1 MNITQGFKIRV
12 GLLLL
17 LWAICLY
24 LTQSSIEII
33 GISSATIG
41 LLLVFICT
49 GIVLFYVWHKIIEPY
64 LEALRLAAEIGKGN
78 TTVQTDI
85 QDDLTKSLL
94 NISDNFNEA
103 AKYSLAIGDGEFE
116 KKLVLLNDTKGLGY
130 ALNEM
135 SLKLQ
140 HVAEEDRKRN
150 WVFNGE
156 AKFGDLLRTNQD
168 QNYDEIS
175 FLYIKE
181 LVKYLGANQGGVY
194 LINKEDEKNI
204 FLKLVA
210 CYAFDKR
217 KYQQQIL
224 DIEEGLLGQCIKDK
238 DYVYLDDIPD
248 NYIKI
253 TSGLGDANPKSILIV
268 PLMVNEEVLGV
279 IEIAS
284 FQTYQRYEIQFVQQL
299 AQVFAATVSN
309 MQINTKTKILL
320 EESRKATE
328 ELTAKEDDLKA
339 NSIELIKIQ
348 EALNEKLIEIE
359 RESAYTQSIV
369 TAINST
375 NASLVMDIN
384 GNIIDVNSMFSSIME
399 YSREDLIGS
408 PELNFVSADEI
419 TSERYQMLIDSVRG
433 GTSNSGE
440 FRRISKSGR
449 ELWITGSYSP
459 IFDID
464 GVVYKIILFAQFTTE
479 QKEKEL
485 ELKSKIDAIN
495 NSIGSLELGLEMNVI
510 SANPIFLNDFGYKRM
525 ELRGKKFDFV
535 LEPDFFVSDKFETL
549 WELVSDDNV
558 ISQEIKMITKD
569 GKLKHYMANFS
580 PSKNLEGRI
589 HKILVL
595 LFDLTEQ
602 YLLSQQLNVLLKEA
616 QKENILL
623 ELKAET
629 NNDDFAADLVEIL
642 TSIEIPTTDALL
654 LNLLKEKN
662 VPYLKIDE
670 HKTITSIS
678 ENMAKLLSFD
688 QSACI
693 GEPIFS
699 YLKFESESQSSS
711 LDLINDNAL
720 SQYKLLFETSDFAT
734 ILMNV
739 YVVPIVVEE
748 GKFNYVLI
756 ALNEEPKNSTI

>member
-1 MNITQGFKIRV
+1 MNITLGFKIRV
-12 GLLLL
+12 GLLLFF
-17 LWAICLY
+17 WAICLY
-24 LTQSSIEII
+24 FNQTSIVVI
-33 GISSATIG
+33 GVSVAFIG
-41 LLLVFICT
+41 QLLVLIST
-49 GIVLFYVWHKIIEPY
+49 GVVLVYVWGKIITPY
-64 LEALRLAAEIGKGN
+64 LEALRLAEEIGKGN
-78 TTVQTDI
+78 TVIQTEI
-85 QDDLTKSLL
+85 QDDLTKSLV
-94 NISDNFNEA
+94 NISANFDEA

-116 KKLVLLNDTKGLGY
+116 KKMLLLNETKGLGF

-156 AKFGDLLRTNQD
+156 AKFGDLLRKNQD

-175 FLYIKE
+175 FLYVKE
-181 LVKYLGANQGGVY
+181 LVKYLGANQGGIY
-194 LINKEDEKNI
+194 LINKEDEKNK

-224 DIEEGLLGQCIKDK
+224 DIDEGLLGQCIKDK

-279 IEIAS
+279 VEIAS
-284 FQTYQRYEIQFVQQL
+284 FQTYKLFEIQFIQQV

-309 MQINTKTKILL
+309 MQNNTKTKILL

-359 RESAYTQSIV
+359 KESAYTQSIV

-375 NASLVMDIN
+375 NASLVMDID
-384 GNIIDVNSMFSSIME
+384 GNIIDVNDMFISIME
-399 YSREDLIGS
+399 YSKEDLIGK

-419 TSERYQMLIDSVRG
+419 SSERYQMLIDSVKA

-459 IFDID
+459 IFDMN

-495 NSIGSLELGLEMNVI
+495 NSIGSLELGLELNVI
-510 SANPIFLNDFGYKRM
+510 SANPIFLSDFGYKRM
-525 ELRGKKFDFV
+525 ELRGKKLDFV
-535 LEPDFFVSDKFETL
+535 LEPSYFASDKFTTL

-558 ISQEIKMITKD
+558 ISQEITMLTKE
-569 GKLKHYMANFS
+569 GKVKHYMANFS
-580 PSKNLEGRI
+580 PSKNLEGHI
-589 HKILVL
+589 HKVLVL

-602 YLLSQQLNVLLKEA
+602 YLLSQQLDLLLKEA
-616 QKENILL
+616 QRENILL
-623 ELKAET
+623 ELKVET
-629 NNDDFAADLVEIL
+629 NNEDFTEELVSLL
-642 TSIEIPTTDALL
+642 TSIDIPTTDVS
-654 LNLLKEKN
+654 LLKLLKDKN

-670 HKTITSIS
+670 QKTITSIS
-678 ENMAKLLSFD
+678 DNMAQLLCYKQAECIGIPLLSR
-688 QSACI
+688 
-693 GEPIFS
+693 
-699 YLKFESESQSSS
+699 LKKDSDSTMAS
-711 LDLINDNAL
+711 LDIINENAL
-720 SQYKLLFETSDFAT
+720 SQFKLPFETKDATT

-739 YVVPIVVEE
+739 YIVPIKMET
-748 GKFNYVLI
+748 GIINYMLI
-756 ALNEEPKNSTI
+756 MLNEEPDNSSI

>member
-1 MNITQGFKIRV
+1 MNITLGFKIRV
-12 GLLLL
+12 GLLLFF
-17 LWAICLY
+17 WAISLY
-24 LTQSSIEII
+24 FNQTSIVVI
-33 GISSATIG
+33 GVSVAFIG
-41 LLLVFICT
+41 QLLVLIST
-49 GIVLFYVWHKIIEPY
+49 GVVLVYVWGKIITPY
-64 LEALRLAAEIGKGN
+64 LEALRLAEEIGKGN
-78 TTVQTDI
+78 TVIQTEI
-85 QDDLTKSLL
+85 QDDLTKSLV
-94 NISDNFNEA
+94 NISANFDEA

-116 KKLVLLNDTKGLGY
+116 KKMLLLNETKGLGF

-156 AKFGDLLRTNQD
+156 AKFGDLLRKNQD

-175 FLYIKE
+175 FLYVKE
-181 LVKYLGANQGGVY
+181 LVKYLGANQGGIY
-194 LINKEDEKNI
+194 LINKEDEKNK

-224 DIEEGLLGQCIKDK
+224 DIDEGLLGQCIKDK

-279 IEIAS
+279 VEIAS
-284 FQTYQRYEIQFVQQL
+284 FQTYKLFEIQFIQQV

-309 MQINTKTKILL
+309 MQNNTKTKILL

-359 RESAYTQSIV
+359 KESAYTQSIV

-375 NASLVMDIN
+375 NASLVMDID
-384 GNIIDVNSMFSSIME
+384 GNIIDVNDMFISIME
-399 YSREDLIGS
+399 YSKEDLIGK

-419 TSERYQMLIDSVRG
+419 SSERYQMLIDSVKA

-459 IFDID
+459 IFDMN

-495 NSIGSLELGLEMNVI
+495 NSIGSLELGLELNVI
-510 SANPIFLNDFGYKRM
+510 SANPIFLSDFGYKRM
-525 ELRGKKFDFV
+525 ELRGKKLDFV
-535 LEPDFFVSDKFETL
+535 LEPSYFASDKFTTL

-558 ISQEIKMITKD
+558 ISQEITMLTKE
-569 GKLKHYMANFS
+569 GKVKHYMANFS
-580 PSKNLEGRI
+580 PSKNLEGHI
-589 HKILVL
+589 HKVLVL

-602 YLLSQQLNVLLKEA
+602 YLLSQQLDLLLKEA
-616 QKENILL
+616 QRENILL
-623 ELKAET
+623 ELKVET
-629 NNDDFAADLVEIL
+629 NNEDFTEELVSLL
-642 TSIEIPTTDALL
+642 TSIDIPTTDVS
-654 LNLLKEKN
+654 LLKLLKDKN

-670 HKTITSIS
+670 QKTITSIS
-678 ENMAKLLSFD
+678 DNMAQLLCYKQAECIGIPLLSR
-688 QSACI
+688 
-693 GEPIFS
+693 
-699 YLKFESESQSSS
+699 LKKDSDSTMAS
-711 LDLINDNAL
+711 LDIINENAL
-720 SQYKLLFETSDFAT
+720 SQFKLPFETKDATT

-739 YVVPIVVEE
+739 YIVPIKMET
-748 GKFNYVLI
+748 GIINYMLI
-756 ALNEEPKNSTI
+756 MLNEEPDNSSI

>member
-1 MNITQGFKIRV
+1 MNITLGFKIRV
-12 GLLLL
+12 SLLLFF
-17 LWAICLY
+17 WAICLY
-24 LTQSSIEII
+24 LNQTSIEIVGVSAAFI
-33 GISSATIG
+33 GQ
-41 LLLVFICT
+41 LLVFIYT
-49 GIVLFYVWHKIIEPY
+49 IVVLYYVWDKVIAPY
-64 LEALRLAAEIGKGN
+64 LEALRLAVEIGKGN
-78 TTVQTDI
+78 TAIQTDI
-85 QDDLTKSLL
+85 QDNLTKSLL

-116 KKLVLLNDTKGLGY
+116 KKLVLLNETKGLGY

-156 AKFGDLLRTNQD
+156 AKFGELLRKNQD

-175 FLYIKE
+175 FLFVKE

-194 LINKEDEKNI
+194 LINKEDEKNK

-217 KYQQQIL
+217 KYLQQIVDL
-224 DIEEGLLGQCIKDK
+224 GEGLLGQCINDK

-279 IEIAS
+279 VEVAS
-284 FQTYQRYEIQFVQQL
+284 FQTYQLYEIQFIQQL
-299 AQVFAATVSN
+299 AQVFAATVSS
-309 MQINTKTKILL
+309 MQINTKTKLLL

-375 NASLVMDIN
+375 NASLVMDIQ
-384 GNIIDVNSMFSSIME
+384 GNIIDVNDMFISIME
-399 YSREDLIGS
+399 YAREDLIGT
-408 PELNFVSADEI
+408 PELNFVSAEEI
-419 TSERYQMLIDSVRG
+419 SSERYQMLIDSVKG

-459 IFDID
+459 IFDIN
-464 GVVYKIILFAQFTTE
+464 GSVYKIILFAQFTTE

-495 NSIGSLELGLEMNVI
+495 SSIGTLELGLGLNVI

-535 LEPDFFVSDKFETL
+535 LEPTYFASDKFTTL

-558 ISQEIKMITKD
+558 ISQEITMLTKE
-569 GKLKHYMANFS
+569 GKVKHYMANFS
-580 PSKNLEGRI
+580 PSKNLEGHI
-589 HKILVL
+589 HKVLVL

-602 YLLSQQLNVLLKEA
+602 YLLTQQLDHLLKEA
-616 QKENILL
+616 KRQNILL

-629 NNDDFAADLVEIL
+629 NNDDFTEELAGIL
-642 TSIEIPTTDALL
+642 TSIEIPTSDDT
-654 LNLLKEKN
+654 LLKLLEAKK
-662 VPYLKIDE
+662 VPYLEIDEDKTIRSISDNMAQLLCYKQAECIGIPLFSRLKIDADND
-670 HKTITSIS
+670 ILPLGI
-678 ENMAKLLSFD
+678 L
-688 QSACI
+688 
-693 GEPIFS
+693 
-699 YLKFESESQSSS
+699 
-711 LDLINDNAL
+711 NDNEL
-720 SQYKLLFETSDFAT
+720 SQFKLLFETKDLTT

-739 YVVPIVVEE
+739 YIVPIKMET
-748 GKFNYVLI
+748 GKFNYMLI
-756 ALNEEPKNSTI
+756 MLNEEPDNTSI